1 MIKRPNSRVNLDKAI
16 ERLFGSYAQ
25 STEARSVMAGAIVGQ
40 MLKCGVVKGGCGLKL
55 RYGMR
60 CTRATMDLDAA
71 CKGDVA
77 DFIGDLDARLRVGWC
92 GFTGEIAGRN
102 PATPKNVPAQYVMRP
117 YAVHLMYGG
126 HSWCTVRLEVGF
138 NEIGD
143 ADEADFFI
151 ADEVAEMFTA
161 LGFPVPDSVP
171 LMLCEH
177 QVAQKLHGLTE
188 PDSRRV
194 HDLVDL
200 QLMFARSEIDLTLT
214 RQICVRLFAFR
225 RMHSWPPKVVKGHDW
240 ESIYEENRN
249 RTGISRTLDEAI
261 DWANDLI
268 TRIDETK

>member
-1 MIKRPNSRVNLDKAI
+1 MPLRQNPRLGRFTKMIKRPNSRVNLDKAI

-126 HSWCTVRLEVGF
+126 QSWCTRRTMHGDISKGRLGV
-138 NEIGD
+138 
-143 ADEADFFI
+143 
-151 ADEVAEMFTA
+151 
-161 LGFPVPDSVP
+161 S
-171 LMLCEH
+171 
-177 QVAQKLHGLTE
+177 
-188 PDSRRV
+188 SR
-194 HDLVDL
+194 LS
-200 QLMFARSEIDLTLT
+200 ARI
-214 RQICVRLFAFR
+214 
-225 RMHSWPPKVVKGHDW
+225 
-240 ESIYEENRN
+240 
-249 RTGISRTLDEAI
+249 
-261 DWANDLI
+261 
-268 TRIDETK
+268 